1 MHWLNLQYL
10 YNRIFALFPNLWP
23 GARPPLWLPL
33 VWLGLFILLWLVILI
48 LVWKIIQHRSAESA
62 DLRVMLEDKAASE
75 LDENEDWLRV
85 LKHLESENP
94 AEWKLAII
102 EADKILDEL
111 VKTLQPHGE
120 NLGERLK
127 SIEPSD
133 FETLQDAWEAHKVRN
148 QIAHEANFTLTRH
161 QTLQTIGRF
170 RRVFEE
176 FEFI

>member
-1 MHWLNLQYL
+1 MVHWLNLQYL
-10 YNRIFALFPNLWP
+10 YNRIYELLTGLWVGSLP
-23 GARPPLWLPL
+23 WWLPVLWLII
-33 VWLGLFILLWLVILI
+33 FIALWLAILI
-48 LVWKIIQHRSAESA
+48 LTWKIIKHRQAESA
-62 DLRVMLEDKAASE
+62 DLRVMLESKAASVPE
-75 LDENEDWLRV
+75 QNEDWLRV

-94 AEWKLAII
+94 AEWKLAIL
-102 EADKILDEL
+102 EADKMLDEL

-133 FETLQDAWEAHKVRN
+133 FDTLQDAWEAHKVRN
-148 QIAHEANFTLTRH
+148 QIAHEANFTLTKH